1 MSAVNLLTPI
11 LSGGIQ
17 NINFV
22 NGRVLTAEDMTAER
36 TATLQRQRLMG
47 NCVGDGVASGF
58 EVTLSG
64 SSVAYGQQVVHIT
77 AGVAVNRNGDVM
89 QLTSDTDVTLTAT
102 LPSVTVN
109 GLFAPCAPPQTL
121 LTNPG
126 VYVLTVLPASGY
138 QGQAPVTQ
146 LNSAGVAT
154 SCSSRYKI
162 SGVQFR
168 LSLVT
173 LSSTGAGLQP
183 TLYALANQIQAQLNT
198 GTTTAATLAPQLSQL
213 QNGLAHA
220 CFGTDTLAT
229 YAANPFAG
237 LPGDSSFDTYGLIDA
252 QRTAGLVTDCEVPLA
267 LAYWSQQGIQ
277 FVDMWSVRRPVTPA
291 ASGDMSRIPGQLPDL
306 TARRRSDA
314 LAVYLQFE
322 AQMSNLVASL
332 SSASLASATAG
343 DYFLYLPPA
352 GIVAQTGL
360 GASGV
365 TPGQLFAG
373 RVTRGPFFIEGA
385 RLESLLEDSLRYAP
399 IDLNHDQQ
407 MIWLYMIRENLQ
419 AASSG
424 IANAPAPALL
434 FTSGYVPYQAEPQFN
449 LSHWNFANFA
459 FVPVPAP

>member
-17 NINFV
+17 NVNFV
-22 NGRVLTAEDMTAER
+22 NGRVLAAEDMTAER

-47 NCVGDGVASGF
+47 NCIGDGVASGF
-58 EVTLSG
+58 EVTLSA

-89 QLTSDTDVTLTAT
+89 QLSSDTDVALTAT
-102 LPSVTVN
+102 LPSATVN
-109 GLFAPCAPPQTL
+109 GLFAPCTPPQTQ

-154 SCSSRYKI
+154 SCSSRYKT

-173 LSSTGAGLQP
+173 LASTGTGLQP
-183 TLYALANQIQAQLNT
+183 TLYALANEIQAQLNT
-198 GTTTAATLAPQLSQL
+198 GTVTAAALAPQLSQL

-237 LPGDSSFDTYGLIDA
+237 LPGASSFDTYGLIDA

-277 FVDMWSVRRPVTPA
+277 FIDTWSVRRPVIAADASEEWPLFSGRRRWTEGLAMFQQFQDQLAGLLSTLGAAAISAVTAASYFYYLPAVGFLPIGNTNPA
-291 ASGDMSRIPGQLPDL
+291 AGFQ
-306 TARRRSDA
+306 
-314 LAVYLQFE
+314 YLQFFN
-322 AQMSNLVASL
+322 QRTYRNPV
-332 SSASLASATAG
+332 
-343 DYFLYLPPA
+343 
-352 GIVAQTGL
+352 
-360 GASGV
+360 
-365 TPGQLFAG
+365 
-373 RVTRGPFFIEGA
+373 FIEGT
-385 RLESLLEDSLRYAP
+385 EVDPLLHTAFLYPP
-399 IDLNHDQQ
+399 IDLGRQE
-407 MIWLYMIRENLQ
+407 MLWLYQVRENQQ
-419 AASSG
+419 AIDSG
-424 IANAPAPALL
+424 GAVAPSAYLL
-434 FTSGYVPYQAEPQFN
+434 FANGQIRFQGDTRYDLNYFN
-449 LSHWNFANFA
+449 YANF
-459 FVPVPAP
+459 V

>member
-47 NCVGDGVASGF
+47 KSVGDGVACGL
-58 EVTLSG
+58 EVTLSAN
-64 SSVAYGQQVVHIT
+64 SVAYGQQVVHIT

-89 QLTSDTDVTLTAT
+89 QLSSDTDVTLTAT

-154 SCSSRYKI
+154 SCSSRYQTA
-162 SGVQFR
+162 GVQFR

-173 LSSTGAGLQP
+173 LASTGTGLQP

-198 GTTTAATLAPQLSQL
+198 GAAAATLAPQLSQL

-220 CFGTDTLAT
+220 CFGTDTLAA

-237 LPGDSSFDTYGLIDA
+237 LP
-252 QRTAGLVTDCEVPLA
+252 AGFELRCLRAGRRAACCRSDHRLRGSVGARLLVA
-267 LAYWSQQGIQ
+267 AGH
-277 FVDMWSVRRPVTPA
+277 SVRRYVVGA
-291 ASGDMSRIPGQLPDL
+291 AAPGFGRRLRGMAPLQRPQKMDGRPGDVSTVSGSDRWASIDIGSRS
-306 TARRRSDA
+306 T
-314 LAVYLQFE
+314 
-322 AQMSNLVASL
+322 
-332 SSASLASATAG
+332 
-343 DYFLYLPPA
+343 
-352 GIVAQTGL
+352 
-360 GASGV
+360 
-365 TPGQLFAG
+365 
-373 RVTRGPFFIEGA
+373 
-385 RLESLLEDSLRYAP
+385 
-399 IDLNHDQQ
+399 
-407 MIWLYMIRENLQ
+407 
-419 AASSG
+419 
-424 IANAPAPALL
+424 
-434 FTSGYVPYQAEPQFN
+434 
-449 LSHWNFANFA
+449 
-459 FVPVPAP
+459 